1 MRNNLSPESAPWGR
15 EVDTRLSSVESTL
28 RIVQQDTTNAF
39 SGLNAQVDV
48 LNGLIGATSRT
59 VTFVSSAENKTFVS
73 ERVYTPLSLDID
85 IPTDIKYKSAL
96 VTANVRFDV
105 RTSQSGVHPNLQ
117 GNIGFYSDNA
127 TRPNTW
133 GQPESAY
140 APMLTLPPISNR
152 FLQSGFTAISTYQN
166 LGVESE
172 KIRVSW
178 TCLVD
183 DGGTP
188 YTLSGLNNF
197 QLRVSVTF
205 LLQ

>member
-15 EVDTRLSSVESTL
+15 EIESRIRRAESTL
-28 RIVQQDTTNAF
+28 DTLSQDTTNAF
-39 SGLNAQVDV
+39 SGLNGSVSA
-48 LNGLIGATSRT
+48 LNSLIGATSRT
-59 VTFVSSAENKTFVS
+59 VTFVASVENRTFVS
-73 ERVYTPLSLDID
+73 GTTYTPLSLDIN
-85 IPTDIKYKSAL
+85 IPTDIRYKSAL

-117 GNIGFYSDNA
+117 GSIGFYSDNL

-178 TCLVD
+178 TGWVD
-183 DGGTP
+183 DGATP
-188 YTLSGLNNF
+188 YTLSGSNTF
-197 QLRVSVTF
+197 QLQVSVTF

>member
-15 EVDTRLSSVESTL
+15 EIESRIRRAESTL
-28 RIVQQDTTNAF
+28 DTLSQDTTNAF
-39 SGLNAQVDV
+39 SGLNGSVSA
-48 LNGLIGATSRT
+48 LNSLIGATSRT
-59 VTFVSSAENKTFVS
+59 VTFVASVANRTFVS
-73 ERVYTPLSLDID
+73 ETTYTPLSLDIN

-117 GNIGFYSDNA
+117 GSIGFYSDNP

-172 KIRVSW
+172 KIKVSW
-178 TCLVD
+178 TGWVD

-188 YTLSGLNNF
+188 YTLSGSNTF
-197 QLRVSVTF
+197 QLQVSVTF